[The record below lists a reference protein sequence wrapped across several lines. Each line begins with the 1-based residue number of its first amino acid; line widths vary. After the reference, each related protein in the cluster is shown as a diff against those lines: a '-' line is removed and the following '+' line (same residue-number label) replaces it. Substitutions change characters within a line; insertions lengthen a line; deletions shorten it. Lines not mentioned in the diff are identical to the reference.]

1 MMNSPDAQS
10 VRRTVASMGAMLVM
24 AVCIGLGEKMAERFL
39 PLYLLALGST
49 AFWVGVLNAMDVLL
63 GAVYSFP
70 GGYVSDRLGYRRA
83 LVVFT
88 LIAMGGYAVA
98 IVIPSWQ
105 AVLIGSVFFIA
116 WTAVSLP
123 AIMSMVSEVMS
134 VRRRV
139 LGVSLHSFVRRIPM
153 ALGPVLGGFLIGAF
167 GIERGVRIAFIA
179 AFVLGVIAIW
189 FVLRFMQDGGRR
201 SEKTPVF
208 SFFKYVRGDLLQL
221 LVSDILVRFAEQIPY
236 AFVVVWAVNTNGI
249 SPLQFGVLTTIEM
262 ITAMLVYIPVAYL
275 ADAYGKKPFIVM
287 TFVFFTLFPLALC
300 VARRMPLLIVAFVI
314 RGLKEFGEPTRKALI
329 MELAPEHAKAGT
341 FGAYYLVRDV
351 IVSGAALSSAWLWT
365 ISPYANFLA
374 AAGCGALGTVL
385 FAVWGRDV
393 ARTGAR
399 PAAAAVCRT

>member
-1 MMNSPDAQS
+1 MTNRPHAQS
-10 VRRTVASMGAMLVM
+10 AARPLRSMGAMLVM
-24 AVCIGLGEKMAERFL
+24 VVCIGLGEKMAERFL

-49 AFWVGVLNAMDVLL
+49 PFWVGFLNAMDVLL
-63 GAVYSFP
+63 GALYSLP
-70 GGYVSDRLGYRRA
+70 GGYVSDRFGYRRA

-88 LIAMGGYAVA
+88 LIALGGYAVV

-105 AVLIGSVFFIA
+105 AVLIGSVCFIA

-153 ALGPVLGGFLIGAF
+153 ALGPVLGGALIGTF

-179 AFVLGVIAIW
+179 ACVLGVIAIW
-189 FVLRFMQDGGRR
+189 FVLCFMQDGGRR
-201 SEKTPVF
+201 SEKTPVL

-236 AFVVVWAVNTNGI
+236 AFVVVWAVNNNGI

-275 ADAYGKKPFIVM
+275 ADAYGKKPFVVM
-287 TFVFFTLFPLALC
+287 TFVFFTLFPLVLC
-300 VARRMPLLIVAFVI
+300 VSRSMPVLIVAFII

-329 MELAPEHAKAGT
+329 MDLAPEHAKAGT

-351 IVSGAALSSAWLWT
+351 IVSGAALSSAWLWN

-374 AAGCGALGTVL
+374 AAGCGALGTAL
-385 FAVWGRDV
+385 FAVFGRDV
-393 ARTGAR
+393 RRTEEARG
-399 PAAAAVCRT
+399 